1 MSVKIIFADDKGM
14 VYLLCPFC
22 GEGSKKPLEQFPSI
36 HKPVTISC
44 SCGNTYDVQIDARK
58 TFRKK
63 TSLEGLYAKLVSTG
77 DFERMTV
84 VNLTLGGCGL
94 LVSNEPALNQGD
106 WINLVFR
113 LDDAKR
119 TEIKRNAV
127 VRRVI
132 GNYIG
137 CQFKAVAAYDPDIG
151 FYLRTK

>member
-1 MSVKIIFADDKGM
+1 VSVKIIFVDDKGM

-22 GEGSKKPLEQFPSI
+22 GVGGKRPVEQFMYI

-58 TFRKK
+58 TYRKE
-63 TSLEGLYAKLVSTG
+63 TSLEGLYAKLASPS
-77 DFERMTV
+77 DFESMTV
-84 VNLTLGGCGL
+84 VNLTFSGCGL
-94 LVSNEPALNQGD
+94 LTPKEPALNVGD
-106 WINLVFR
+106 WIKLVFK

-119 TEIKRNAV
+119 TEIKRKAV
-127 VRRVI
+127 VRKVI

-137 CQFKAVAAYDPDIG
+137 CQFTATAVYDPDIG

>member
-1 MSVKIIFADDKGM
+1 VSVKIIFVDDKGM

-22 GEGSKKPLEQFPSI
+22 GDGSKRPLEKFPYI

-58 TFRKK
+58 TFRKE
-63 TSLEGLYAKLVSTG
+63 TSLEGLYANLVSAG

-84 VNLTLGGCGL
+84 VNLTFSGCGL
-94 LVSNEPALNQGD
+94 LASKEPALNQGD
-106 WINLVFR
+106 WIKMVFK

-137 CQFKAVAAYDPDIG
+137 CQFKATAAYDPDIG

>member
-1 MSVKIIFADDKGM
+1 MSEKIVFADDKGM

-22 GEGSKKPLEQFPSI
+22 GEGSKRPLEQFPYI

-63 TSLEGLYAKLVSTG
+63 TSLEGLYAKLVSPG

-94 LVSNEPALNQGD
+94 LASNEPALNQGD
-106 WINLVFR
+106 WIKLVFK

-127 VRRVI
+127 VRRVT

-137 CQFKAVAAYDPDIG
+137 CQFTVATAYDPDIG
-151 FYLRTK
+151 FYLRME